1 MLNFQKV
8 PMKIPINKYPFGFHS
23 NPIDENWYSGISFE
37 EEDYPPVTAY
47 PSRRLA
53 WALWFHPKKFRPHV
67 GGPRLR

>member
-1 MLNFQKV
+1 MIKNLIFDAQFSLSQCKF
-8 PMKIPINKYPFGFHS
+8 PLIHIPFGFHS

-53 WALWFHPKKFRPHV
+53 WAL
-67 GGPRLR
+67 